1 MPDDVEQLYETLNA
15 LRVGP
20 SLARV
25 IDNEPPNGLPGW
37 ILVEPI
43 STSSDGAGSGSG
55 QQSWARPAT
64 PIAGPNAN
72 FYMVPDVESLV
83 WVQHIGGEEGQ
94 IVWMG
99 CAWPKSHALPDT
111 APDQKYIKIGDMEV
125 RFDEAAGELKLVN
138 GQTSVVLASDK
149 ITLKAST
156 IELTA
161 NGRTVTLDAAGLD
174 ALGGAL
180 KVM

>member
-1 MPDDVEQLYETLNA
+1 MPEDVEQLYETLND

-25 IDNEPPNGLPGW
+25 IDNVPPNGLPGW
-37 ILVEPI
+37 VLVEPV
-43 STSSDGAGSGSG
+43 STSSEGSGSGSG

-64 PIAGPNAN
+64 PLAGPKGN
-72 FYMVPDVESLV
+72 FYMVPDIDALV
-83 WVQHIGGEEGQ
+83 WVEHIGGEEGQ
-94 IVWMG
+94 IVWIG
-99 CAWPKSHALPDT
+99 CAWPKNHDLPDT

-125 RFDEAAGELKLVN
+125 RFDEAATELTLVN
-138 GQTSVVLASDK
+138 GQTSVVLAGDK

-156 IELTA
+156 IELSA
-161 NGRTVTLDAAGLD
+161 NGRVVTLDAAGLD